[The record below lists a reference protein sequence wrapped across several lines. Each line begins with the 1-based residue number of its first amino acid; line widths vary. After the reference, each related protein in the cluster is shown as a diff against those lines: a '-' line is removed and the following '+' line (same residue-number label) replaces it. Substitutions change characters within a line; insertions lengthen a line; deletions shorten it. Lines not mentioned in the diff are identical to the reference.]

1 MGTGRKDAHTRPPA
15 FSAPYMLGRAAMAR
29 AVENAAFAV
38 GFASAAV
45 GGAFAYFGLRCLVP
59 GIDPTAMLCVSAAG
73 LAVGA
78 ASVLLAAF
86 CGLSFSKSMA
96 AAGDALG
103 EFADELELRRERI
116 EALRV
121 EDAGSN
127 AVPPA
132 PGPDMFV

>member
-1 MGTGRKDAHTRPPA
+1 MRMTRKGECRRPPA

-29 AVENAAFAV
+29 SVENAAFAV

-45 GGAFAYFGLRCLVP
+45 GGAFAYLGFRCLVP

-86 CGLSFSKSMA
+86 CGLSFSKSMGE
-96 AAGDALG
+96 AGDALG
-103 EFADELELRRERI
+103 EFAGELERRRGRI
-116 EALRV
+116 DALR
-121 EDAGSN
+121 DSDGR
-127 AVPPA
+127 
-132 PGPDMFV
+132 GDDMFV